1 MEKPQ
6 EEEKIAM
13 EVEDSSS
20 NMDVE
25 TPTATPMEVEQ
36 NADEILNEEEISSPS
51 PMQESAELSFP
62 KQTRRAKCPP
72 GCMRKPK
79 CSSKGGKKS
88 KKNKTKKSKK
98 ARKSRKSKK

>member
-6 EEEKIAM
+6 EEEKMAM
-13 EVEDSSS
+13 EVENNSS
-20 NMDVE
+20 NMDLE
-25 TPTATPMEVEQ
+25 TASASPMEVEQ
-36 NADEILNEEEISSPS
+36 NADEILNEEEVASPAPMEES
-51 PMQESAELSFP
+51 PELSFP